1 MGAVIAWLFAEPTG
15 DALNGY
21 QLTGGEFNHSAT
33 IFFTN
38 TSQKVNVRQKFLGL
52 DVFDQLRL
60 ESDVQGDIPILP
72 EDSQISISEYQEQ
85 YTLTAPGVVQSSSS
99 NFFTYDV
106 NGQQVTQLYRVD
118 QNFMFNYC
126 KFEQIPIGTTWRLK
140 VGRNFIAFDKKEKII
155 RYGLSNKI
163 GPLGGNV

>member
-1 MGAVIAWLFAEPTG
+1 MGAAIAWLFAEPTG

-60 ESDVQGDIPILP
+60 ETDVQGEIPILP

-85 YTLTAPGVVQSSSS
+85 YTLTAPGIVQSSSS
-99 NFFTYDV
+99 HFFTYDAH
-106 NGQQVTQLYRVD
+106 GQQVTQLYRVD
-118 QNFMFNYC
+118 QNFMFNFC
-126 KFEQIPIGTTWRLK
+126 KFEHTPVGTTWRLK
-140 VGRNFIAFDKKEKII
+140 VGRNFIAFDKKERII